1 MALKT
6 KQITIENGR
15 DKGRA
20 FLITEMSA
28 AHADNWAMRALLALA
43 NSGVDL
49 DKVNLQQ
56 GVNPQQGM
64 IGMVTVTL
72 EALGKVKPEDAIPLL
87 NELLDCVQIIPEGGK
102 PRPLNMDFNDVED
115 FTTLWRLRKEVFALH
130 TDFLQHA
137 FGKTTGSEGE
147 GAAA

>member
-15 DKGRA
+15 DKGRV

-28 AHADNWAMRALLALA
+28 AHADNWAMRALIALA
-43 NSGVDL
+43 NGGVDL
-49 DKVNLQQ
+49 GGLS
-56 GVNPQQGM
+56 PQQGM
-64 IGMVTVTL
+64 MGMAGVAL
-72 EALGKVKPEDAIPLL
+72 DALGRLKADDAIPLL
-87 NELLDCVQIIPEGGK
+87 NELLDCVQIIPEGGQ

-137 FGKTTGSEGE
+137 FGLTSASGGE
-147 GAAA
+147 EEAGNKAT

>member
-6 KQITIENGR
+6 KQITIEHGR
-15 DKGRA
+15 DKGRV

-28 AHADNWAMRALLALA
+28 AHADNWAMRALIALA
-43 NSGVDL
+43 NGGVDL
-49 DKVNLQQ
+49 GDLS
-56 GVNPQQGM
+56 PQQGM
-64 IGMVTVTL
+64 MGMVRVAL
-72 EALGKVKPEDAIPLL
+72 DALGRLKADDAIPLL
-87 NELLDCVQIIPEGGK
+87 NELLDCVQIIPEGGQ

-137 FGKTTGSEGE
+137 FGKTTESERE

>member
-6 KQITIENGR
+6 KQITIEHGR
-15 DKGRA
+15 DKGRV

-28 AHADNWAMRALLALA
+28 AHADNWAMRALIALA
-43 NSGVDL
+43 NGGVDL
-49 DKVNLQQ
+49 GGLS
-56 GVNPQQGM
+56 PQQGM
-64 IGMVTVTL
+64 MGMAGVAL
-72 EALGKVKPEDAIPLL
+72 DALGRLKADDAIPLL
-87 NELLDCVQIIPEGGK
+87 NELLDCVQIIPEGGR

-137 FGKTTGSEGE
+137 FGKTTESEEE

>member
-6 KQITIENGR
+6 KQITIEHGR
-15 DKGRA
+15 DKGRV

-28 AHADNWAMRALLALA
+28 AHADNWAMRALIALA
-43 NSGVDL
+43 NGGVDL
-49 DKVNLQQ
+49 GGLS
-56 GVNPQQGM
+56 PQQGM
-64 IGMVTVTL
+64 MGMAGVAL
-72 EALGKVKPEDAIPLL
+72 DALGRLKADDAIPLL
-87 NELLDCVQIIPEGGK
+87 NELLDCVQIIPEGGQ

-137 FGKTTGSEGE
+137 FGKTTESEEE
-147 GAAA
+147 GAAV

>member
-15 DKGRA
+15 DKGRV

-28 AHADNWAMRALLALA
+28 AHADNWAMRALIALA
-43 NSGVDL
+43 NGGVDL
-49 DKVNLQQ
+49 GGLS
-56 GVNPQQGM
+56 PQQGM
-64 IGMVTVTL
+64 MGMAGVAL
-72 EALGKVKPEDAIPLL
+72 DALGRLKADDAIPLL
-87 NELLDCVQIIPEGGK
+87 NELLDCVQIIPEGGQ

-137 FGKTTGSEGE
+137 FGKTTESERE

>member
-15 DKGRA
+15 DKGRV

-28 AHADNWAMRALLALA
+28 AHADHWAMRALIALA
-43 NSGVDL
+43 NGGVDL
-49 DKVNLQQ
+49 GGLS
-56 GVNPQQGM
+56 PQQGM
-64 IGMVTVTL
+64 MGMVGVAL
-72 EALGKVKPEDAIPLL
+72 DALGRLKADDAIPLL
-87 NELLDCVQIIPEGGK
+87 NELLDCVQIIPEGGQ

-137 FGKTTGSEGE
+137 FGKTTGSEEE

>member
-15 DKGRA
+15 DKGRV

-28 AHADNWAMRALLALA
+28 AHADNWAMRALIALA
-43 NSGVDL
+43 NGGVDL
-49 DKVNLQQ
+49 GDLS
-56 GVNPQQGM
+56 PQQGM
-64 IGMVTVTL
+64 IGMVRVAL
-72 EALGKVKPEDAIPLL
+72 DALGRLKADDAIPLL
-87 NELLDCVQIIPEGGK
+87 NELLDCVQIIPEGGQ

-137 FGKTTGSEGE
+137 FGKTTESEEE

>member
-6 KQITIENGR
+6 KQITIEHGR
-15 DKGRA
+15 DKGRV

-28 AHADNWAMRALLALA
+28 AHADNWAMRALIALA
-43 NSGVDL
+43 NGGVDL
-49 DKVNLQQ
+49 GGLS
-56 GVNPQQGM
+56 PQQGM
-64 IGMVTVTL
+64 MGMAGVAL
-72 EALGKVKPEDAIPLL
+72 DALGRLKADDAIPLL

-137 FGKTTGSEGE
+137 FGKTTESERE